1 MPSDYM
7 LGRAP
12 SRKVCKRF
20 VSAMCFARVSRDDV
34 IIVVESSSTGPR
46 GEPDVPEA
54 RVVGSE
60 EVVMAQMW

>member
-1 MPSDYM
+1 
-7 LGRAP
+7 
-12 SRKVCKRF
+12 
-20 VSAMCFARVSRDDV
+20 MCFARVSRDDV